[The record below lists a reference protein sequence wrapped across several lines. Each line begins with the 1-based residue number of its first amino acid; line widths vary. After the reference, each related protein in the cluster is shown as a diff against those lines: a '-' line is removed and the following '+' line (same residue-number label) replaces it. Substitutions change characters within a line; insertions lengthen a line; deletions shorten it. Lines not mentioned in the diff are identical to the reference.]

1 MRVLKWAGL
10 IVALA
15 LLAIAATIVTV
26 NGRQVKE
33 QDALASFY
41 LPPDTMPTTPGVL
54 LRSEPLTA
62 ADGTPVEV
70 AGATALRIL
79 YSTQRP
85 DGAIAVSGGM
95 VFLPD
100 RKASDGGRPVL
111 AWAHGTVGQG
121 DACAPS
127 RSKDPTAPIASW
139 LPLALARGWAVVA
152 TDYAGLGTAGP
163 NLYLVGSAEA
173 SDVMHSVRAAASLP
187 SADLSRRMVVMGHS
201 QGGHAAL
208 WTGKLAR
215 TIDPSISLLG
225 VAAIAPAA
233 ELPSIMRAQWNTPVA
248 WVIGPEVMTSWPVV
262 DPRLTRSVLSDAG
275 ARQTDRM
282 AQACINSAAIEGLAR
297 TSLGQTYFDVD
308 PLDEAPW
315 ESFATAQTPSPLPA
329 SMPVFLAQSTA
340 DDVVL
345 AWPNA
350 KMQRDW
356 CAAGST
362 ITAEW
367 LGKVSHMETGLVA
380 GPSAIQWAAG
390 RFAGERPPSG
400 CSVPPPIEP
409 TAPTTPAG

>member
-1 MRVLKWAGL
+1 MRVLKWVGL
-10 IVALA
+10 VVALA
-15 LLAIAATIVTV
+15 LLALAATIVTV
-26 NGRQVKE
+26 SGRQVKE

-41 LPPDTMPTTPGVL
+41 LAPETMPTTPGLL
-54 LRSEPLTA
+54 LRTEPLTA
-62 ADGTPVEV
+62 ADGSPVAV
-70 AGATALRIL
+70 ANATALRIL
-79 YSTQRP
+79 YSTERP
-85 DGAIAVSGGM
+85 DGTIAVSGGM

-100 RKASDGGRPVL
+100 QAAPDGGRPVL

-163 NLYLVGSAEA
+163 NLYLVGTAEA
-173 SDVMHSVRAAASLP
+173 SDVMHSVRAASSLP
-187 SADLSRRMVVMGHS
+187 AADLSRRMVVMGHS

-208 WTGKLAR
+208 WTGELAR

-233 ELPSIMRAQWNTPVA
+233 ELTSIMRTQWNTPVA
-248 WVIGPEVMTSWPVV
+248 WVIGPEVLTSWPTV
-262 DPRLTRSVLSDAG
+262 DPRLNRSVLSEVG

-297 TSLGQTYFDVD
+297 TSLGQTYFDVN
-308 PLDEAPW
+308 PLDEAAW
-315 ESFATAQTPSPLPA
+315 QSFALEQTPTPLPS
-329 SMPVFLAQSTA
+329 SMPLFLAQSTA

-350 KMQRDW
+350 RLQRDW

-367 LGKVSHMETGLVA
+367 LGKVSHIETGLVA

-390 RFAGERPPSG
+390 RFAGETAQST
-400 CSVPPPIEP
+400 CSVQPPIAPTEP
-409 TAPTTPAG
+409 TATN